1 MKKKKGREKKK
12 ATNGEQQRLK
22 GVLGC
27 KTSNSQT
34 KKKGEVSNGVGQSRR
49 VYWRLIT
56 RCNSTNGKR
65 GKTTGKGK
73 KEPLTKRERVFYFFF
88 LMKILYISR

>member
-1 MKKKKGREKKK
+1 M
-12 ATNGEQQRLK
+12 
-22 GVLGC
+22 
-27 KTSNSQT
+27 
-34 KKKGEVSNGVGQSRR
+34 GQSRR

-88 LMKILYISR
+88 LNEDIVYQSVKKSGKRLERGNDYPNSFPSTISSVCCEKKFAASAHI